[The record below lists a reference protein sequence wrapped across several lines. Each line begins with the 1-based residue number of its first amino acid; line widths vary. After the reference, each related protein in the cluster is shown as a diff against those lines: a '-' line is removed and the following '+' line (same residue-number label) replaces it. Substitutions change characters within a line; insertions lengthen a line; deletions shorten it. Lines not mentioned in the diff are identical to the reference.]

1 MVSIILISFV
11 LSEMSLLV
19 VFFQLAR
26 QTVHSLYKVFP
37 ITINAI
43 NIYLITQ
50 AGNLAVT
57 VNTSLCELP
66 HPVPLLSQLPK
77 YLSASL
83 HPNATNPTSSFC
95 MARVDNCKN
104 LLSGLPAYGL
114 KQPREPVLKHES
126 KHVPLM
132 CKTS

>member
-1 MVSIILISFV
+1 MASILLISFV

-37 ITINAI
+37 ITKNAI
-43 NIYLITQ
+43 NIYLVTQ

-83 HPNATNPTSSFC
+83 LPNATNPTSSFC
-95 MARVDNCKN
+95 VARVDNCNN
-104 LLSGLPAYGL
+104 LLSGLPCLWSQTATRACL
-114 KQPREPVLKHES
+114 KTRIKACPSYV
-126 KHVPLM
+126 
-132 CKTS
+132 